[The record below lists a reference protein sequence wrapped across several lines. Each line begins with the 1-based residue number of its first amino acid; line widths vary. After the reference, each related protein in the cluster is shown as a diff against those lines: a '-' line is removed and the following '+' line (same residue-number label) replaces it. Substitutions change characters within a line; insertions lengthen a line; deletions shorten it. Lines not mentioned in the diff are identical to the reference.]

1 MEDHESQGLDSLT
14 ETMNAAHLQV
24 SGSEREEIC
33 LLNTKKS
40 PLTDEGPSLTNLAG
54 ELQNIIVNKLHPSA
68 AIALSQTSRHF
79 HACVNLHRLPFSEVF
94 KWLQEKEQLS
104 TISGDYA
111 CYICLR
117 LKPRSGFAKG
127 QTRTP
132 RGKSGHNARARICL
146 DCGFSTGMHTPG
158 SMIKIG
164 GELQVLC
171 MGCENSRK
179 RFCMSCRWCD
189 SCIGKG
195 TATVL
200 RKGRRAG
207 PDGEAREVIIRN
219 SCSHHVWEKPKPVR
233 SGAIPQVRPS
243 TGQNPT
249 SSHQV
254 SLISSMYYHPAFLQL
269 ADRRVARHWINLARP
284 ATVQQLTVPPTV

>member
-33 LLNTKKS
+33 LPNTKKS
-40 PLTDEGPSLTNLAG
+40 SLADERPSLTNLAG
-54 ELQNIIVNKLHPSA
+54 ELQNVIVNKLPRVVKKKGGHAILVSPHFRIVPNLQRNSNLQRTCAVQILVGDRRETKLAWPRFLLPTLVHPSA

-79 HACVNLHRLPFSEVF
+79 HACVNIHRLPFSEVF

-117 LKPRSGFAKG
+117 LKPRSDFAKG

-146 DCGFSTGMHTPG
+146 DCGFSTGMHTPD
-158 SMIKIG
+158 SIIKIG

-200 RKGRRAG
+200 RKGRWAG

-219 SCSHHVWEKPKPVR
+219 SCSHHV
-233 SGAIPQVRPS
+233 
-243 TGQNPT
+243 
-249 SSHQV
+249 
-254 SLISSMYYHPAFLQL
+254 
-269 ADRRVARHWINLARP
+269 
-284 ATVQQLTVPPTV
+284 